1 MNIDKEYNDYL
12 DSQKELV
19 EAHVLNCHTQ
29 SLMPHV
35 SVAGELVNNKFD
47 TVEDYMKECKSL
59 HINKY
64 EMLAEKYFRARMIY
78 YHLRSK
84 QAFSHQ
90 LLS

>member
-47 TVEDYMKECKSL
+47 TIEDYIKECESL

-64 EMLAEKYFRARMIY
+64 EMLAERYFKALLIY
-78 YHLRSK
+78 NLLNSK
-84 QAFSHQ
+84 QVFSHHS
-90 LLS
+90 LS